1 MIDQSLINACI
12 ENNAAAQRELYN
24 RCSGLFFGICYRY
37 AIHKEDAEDM
47 LQESFIRIFTQLHN
61 FENRGN
67 FEGWMRKIVVN
78 ACINYLTK
86 NRKFLDHINLDLIHN
101 LEFKEESISSKL
113 LGKQVMEC
121 LLQMPI
127 GFRTVIN
134 LYAIEGFNHKEI
146 GDMLEISESTSRSQ
160 YIRGKQFLESI
171 LLERKLI
178 PETTTT
184 AEWLA
189 LLNG

>member
-1 MIDQSLINACI
+1 
-12 ENNAAAQRELYN
+12 
-24 RCSGLFFGICYRY
+24 
-37 AIHKEDAEDM
+37 
-47 LQESFIRIFTQLHN
+47 
-61 FENRGN
+61 
-67 FEGWMRKIVVN
+67 
-78 ACINYLTK
+78 
-86 NRKFLDHINLDLIHN
+86 
-101 LEFKEESISSKL
+101 
-113 LGKQVMEC
+113 MEC

-146 GDMLEISESTSRSQ
+146 GEMLEISESTSRSQ

-171 LLERKLI
+171 FLERKLI